1 MGSPQLP
8 NSVSD
13 WKAGFRGIVKPHLYE
28 VVFAGPGWNTVLQAS
43 NADQSTTRELIIHCE
58 AAKFPAGSLGTQPN
72 RVYGPVREFAYERIY
87 SGDLGLTFR
96 MDEEMG
102 LRTIFENWHNIIHD
116 RQSGDWA
123 YYDDYTCDIYVFQYP
138 AQQSDGETRDKKAI
152 YGVRVEECFPKS
164 LGEVEVGYD
173 QRDTYM
179 KQEVEFAFRRWQEI
193 PRSEL

>member
-8 NSVSD
+8 NSVND

-43 NADQSTTRELIIHCE
+43 NADQSTTRELIVHCE

-123 YYDDYTCDIYVFQYP
+123 YYDDYTCDIYVFQY
-138 AQQSDGETRDKKAI
+138 AGNQKEDKKAI

-193 PRSEL
+193 PRSQL

>member
-8 NSVSD
+8 NSVND

-28 VVFAGPGWNTVLQAS
+28 VVFAGPGWDNVLQVS
-43 NADQSTTRELIIHCE
+43 GTDQQATRELIIHCE

-102 LRTIFENWHNIIHD
+102 LRTLFENWHQIIHD
-116 RQSGDWA
+116 RRSGDWA
-123 YYDDYTCDIYVFQYP
+123 YYDDYTCDIYVFQY
-138 AQQSDGETRDKKAI
+138 AADQKENKKAI
-152 YGVRVEECFPKS
+152 YGVRIEECFPKS

-179 KQEVEFAFRRWQEI
+179 KQEIDFAFRRWQEI
-193 PRSEL
+193 PRSQL